1 MRLYTIYRRKKKI
14 QKLKLKQYAESQLV
28 YRVYHTWLN
37 KFELKKNEN
46 NMEMEIVSFK
56 NWYLIARVFK
66 MWQTQNEYRK
76 NLRLREIKM
85 KKFYEKKLKQKY
97 FDALRSNYF
106 EEKQIKLKL
115 FPPASLPY
123 HNDNYLRS
131 LT

>member
-1 MRLYTIYRRKKKI
+1 ML
-14 QKLKLKQYAESQLV
+14 
-28 YRVYHTWLN
+28 
-37 KFELKKNEN
+37 
-46 NMEMEIVSFK
+46 SFK

-106 EEKQIKLKL
+106 EEKQI
-115 FPPASLPY
+115 
-123 HNDNYLRS
+123 N
-131 LT
+131 TW